1 VLRRQTFHRGGPPPR
16 VGVFQHGGHVGQ
28 TGQLARRY
36 GLPFRSSN
44 VTGSNAVDAQ
54 AAYESE
60 MAVWGAVMG
69 GGNLIAHGAGW
80 MEGGLVASLE
90 KFMVDID
97 LIQTVAE
104 FLTPL
109 EMTEDALDHSRFLDE
124 RDQTQATAAAGT
136 GQHVESERP
145 PQRRC
150 HAGFGAG
157 GAHRDVGEPI
167 GSRSLRH
174 LLTTTPRTMPRPIR
188 HGLTGRSRQATVGRM
203 VDVRKTD
210 VFAR

>member
-1 VLRRQTFHRGGPPPR
+1 MDCQPRRVAFGGRIRATGHTSGAPAARPSGRHVRNGVEDRGVVVPTSR
-16 VGVFQHGGHVGQ
+16 VEEVSGDRRRAGGTRRGDR
-28 TGQLARRY
+28 RRY
-36 GLPFRSSN
+36 
-44 VTGSNAVDAQ
+44 A
-54 AAYESE
+54 
-60 MAVWGAVMG
+60 
-69 GGNLIAHGAGW
+69 
-80 MEGGLVASLE
+80 
-90 KFMVDID
+90 
-97 LIQTVAE
+97 
-104 FLTPL
+104 